1 MVKILC
7 SSQMLMK
14 SGAAARTLESGTPPL
29 KEGNSTSYNYTE
41 SKLQD
46 HDRFLQTSGP
56 VGVWMKLILSI
67 MLLHIFREIVDL
79 PSSYN
84 RMLQP

>member
-1 MVKILC
+1 MKIIY
-7 SSQMLMK
+7 SSHILMK
-14 SGAAARTLESGTPPL
+14 LAAAARTLESGTPPL

-46 HDRFLQTSGP
+46 HRFLQKSGP
-56 VGVWMKLILSI
+56 VGVWMQLILSI
-67 MLLHIFREIVDL
+67 MLLHIFRKIVDL
-79 PSSYN
+79 LSSYN